1 MKNNFFVGIEIVF
14 GLVFLFLI
22 GMVSFLWFAI
32 DAFEE
37 ELGLSILL
45 IVMLVVVPT
54 ILLLWGIYTFA
65 PKLYLDKNGVT
76 KRLFGIKLK
85 YYKWE
90 EIDHIKFYGN
100 PKFVTS
106 ISFYKKRDEKKLF
119 YRFYKYE
126 RIYFSCNKKKMDI
139 LTFYAPENIKQQIG
153 ID

>member
-22 GMVSFLWFAI
+22 GMGSFLWFAI

-100 PKFVTS
+100 PQFVTT
-106 ISFYKKRDEKKLF
+106 ISLYKKRNENKLF
-119 YRFYKYE
+119 YKIYKFE
-126 RIYFSCNKKKMDI
+126 RIFFSCSKKKFNI
-139 LTFYAPENIKQQIG
+139 LNHYAPENIKQQLEVK
-153 ID
+153 

>member
-1 MKNNFFVGIEIVF
+1 MKNNFFVFIEIVVC
-14 GLVFLFLI
+14 LVIVYLCVIAMF
-22 GMVSFLWFAI
+22 VWFAVTSFGDDI
-32 DAFEE
+32 TV
-37 ELGLSILL
+37 SIVLTVMLL
-45 IVMLVVVPT
+45 ILPIIIIVYIVYECAAK
-54 ILLLWGIYTFA
+54 I
-65 PKLYLDKNGVT
+65 YLDETGMT
-76 KRLFGIKLK
+76 KRLFGIRLK

-139 LTFYAPENIKQQIG
+139 LTFYAPENIKQQLG